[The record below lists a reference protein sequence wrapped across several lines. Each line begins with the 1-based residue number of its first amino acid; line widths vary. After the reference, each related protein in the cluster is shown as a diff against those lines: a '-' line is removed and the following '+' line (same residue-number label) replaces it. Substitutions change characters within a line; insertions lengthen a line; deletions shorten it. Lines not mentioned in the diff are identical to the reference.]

1 MTFKLPFTNNRIY
14 VFTAIAVVILLVG
27 LVYLGSQGT
36 NAKKAGTVTLTVK
49 AEMGVEYVKISN
61 LNTAT
66 NIIKTGTDLLGP
78 GFEFSCTKGDTLRFY
93 VSTAESYIFNA
104 WFFQTNTFDDH
115 NPLTIQV
122 NSDLTM
128 TADMLIVEI
137 IPE

>member
-1 MTFKLPFTNNRIY
+1 MGFKGNRGPIIIGIIAFIIIIAIIY
-14 VFTAIAVVILLVG
+14 GASSA
-27 LVYLGSQGT
+27 SP